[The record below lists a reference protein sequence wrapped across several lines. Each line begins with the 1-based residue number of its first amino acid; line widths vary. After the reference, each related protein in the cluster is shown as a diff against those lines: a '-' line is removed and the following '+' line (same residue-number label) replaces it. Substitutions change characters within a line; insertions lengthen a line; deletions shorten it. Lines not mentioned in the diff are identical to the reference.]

1 MIIPVRLAFAS
12 PKINGHELLSFLKS
26 FQQSLFDFKQYF
38 LISLIGEIYHFKDN
52 EVELYHE
59 YKITRIEDPI
69 EASRNAFY
77 SGKMKIPKKDII
89 EKVAIMISDFYNY
102 EEEFSKLKIGES
114 CKIKIKSDNKIF
126 FEIIK
131 RNGEERF
138 RVNISAPVG
147 FFKRIENQVNEI
159 YENKKCYSISIDNRK
174 VLAIGTIANIPLLE
188 KWGYTGNAML
198 ELFKNN
204 VIETMKKMMEE
215 LKPEKGK
222 EDIVFGPISESWHRN
237 EELRKEVEINFPQ
250 NLKKAIDEYEII
262 IYGLID
268 KEKLRNIL
276 SKEYEL
282 RGYEVSYE
290 FDSSKKYKDIVIKRD
305 DIHIIIHMENMVNKL
320 LFKGYDLEALINE
333 MTLSLEVFAQQKKLM
348 EMMKKNEK
356 IDFTSYVPYKREITF
371 DDVPTFKMP
380 F

>member
-1 MIIPVRLAFAS
+1 
-12 PKINGHELLSFLKS
+12 N
-26 FQQSLFDFKQYF
+26 
-38 LISLIGEIYHFKDN
+38 
-52 EVELYHE
+52 
-59 YKITRIEDPI
+59 
-69 EASRNAFY
+69 
-77 SGKMKIPKKDII
+77 
-89 EKVAIMISDFYNY
+89 YN
-102 EEEFSKLKIGES
+102 
-114 CKIKIKSDNKIF
+114 
-126 FEIIK
+126 
-131 RNGEERF
+131 
-138 RVNISAPVG
+138 
-147 FFKRIENQVNEI
+147 
-159 YENKKCYSISIDNRK
+159 ISIDSRR

-222 EDIVFGPISESWHRN
+222 EDVVFGPISESWHRD

-262 IYGLID
+262 IHGLVD

-290 FDSSKKYKDIVIKRD
+290 FDPSKKYKDIVIKRD

-333 MTLSLEVFAQQKKLM
+333 MTLSLEVFSQQKRLM

-356 IDFTSYVPYKREITF
+356 IDFISYVPYKKEITF